1 MKMQLLLSLQL
12 QKHDRL
18 PVEWDKYLK
27 VGSESIK
34 KKQNSNAKSLCI
46 SFQQLY
52 GVQQLFLDCKNHSLW
67 TKRLRNW
74 CPGGYLSVQETR
86 VNRCHKL
93 VFAKCNAQVLPQSK
107 TSVFPHTRLSSHCS
121 ALSATFSF
129 SKEQYQVRC
138 QSCQNHIYCICG
150 TIVCNRCKERDM
162 GVHCFVFLITDRLVR
177 SVTGL
182 ICCLNKKTD
191 VCLLCLICQLGRTSC
206 VQRDGHLF
214 SLLNCLFVCFNYVC
228 KKKKRH
234 KCVDFRHALYRI

>member
-1 MKMQLLLSLQL
+1 MSVAVWSTTAIFRLQESLLVDNKAQELVS
-12 QKHDRL
+12 RRI
-18 PVEWDKYLK
+18 
-27 VGSESIK
+27 SI
-34 KKQNSNAKSLCI
+34 
-46 SFQQLY
+46 
-52 GVQQLFLDCKNHSLW
+52 
-67 TKRLRNW
+67 
-74 CPGGYLSVQETR
+74 VQETR
-86 VNRCHKL
+86 VKGCHKL

-150 TIVCNRCKERDM
+150 TIVCNRCQERDM

-191 VCLLCLICQLGRTSC
+191 VCLLCLICQLVRTSC
-206 VQRDGHLF
+206 VQRDLPETVIC
-214 SLLNCLFVCFNYVC
+214 SVCCIACLFVCFNYVC

-234 KCVDFRHALYRI
+234 ECVDFKHALYRI